1 MIYSQTRTQA
11 GTVMPLLMGC
21 TRPSPIETMS
31 DEGKIIYDPM
41 TQMSEMN
48 MRTVGTYSL
57 KSRAT
62 NRYTKSTATNN
73 SRGTLVGS
81 SPDKK
86 NEIDDQK
93 SVK

>member
-48 MRTVGTYSL
+48 MRVVGTYSL
-57 KSRAT
+57 KT
-62 NRYTKSTATNN
+62 HTTH
-73 SRGTLVGS
+73 VGGNGKGYAGRNQV
-81 SPDKK
+81 DRK

-93 SVK
+93 NVK

>member
-1 MIYSQTRTQA
+1 MIYSQTRTQV

-48 MRTVGTYSL
+48 MRTVGT
-57 KSRAT
+57 
-62 NRYTKSTATNN
+62 
-73 SRGTLVGS
+73 
-81 SPDKK
+81 
-86 NEIDDQK
+86 
-93 SVK
+93 

>member
-57 KSRAT
+57 KVR
-62 NRYTKSTATNN
+62 STHLPGS
-73 SRGTLVGS
+73 SRGSAGINKN
-81 SPDKK
+81 DKK

-93 SVK
+93 SVR

>member
-21 TRPSPIETMS
+21 TRPSPIETMD

-48 MRTVGTYSL
+48 MRIVGTYSL
-57 KSRAT
+57 RSHNT
-62 NRYTKSTATNN
+62 N
-73 SRGTLVGS
+73 L
-81 SPDKK
+81 SPTTFRSDKK

-93 SVK
+93 NVK

>member
-21 TRPSPIETMS
+21 TRPSPIETMD

-41 TQMSEMN
+41 TQMSKMN

-57 KSRAT
+57 KVHAT
-62 NRYTKSTATNN
+62 KIPTGKCGN
-73 SRGTLVGS
+73 SS
-81 SPDKK
+81 DKK
-86 NEIDDQK
+86 NEIDDSK

>member
-31 DEGKIIYDPM
+31 DGGKIIYDPM

-57 KSRAT
+57 KSRT
-62 NRYTKSTATNN
+62 TQRYTSNGKLNGVTS
-73 SRGTLVGS
+73 
-81 SPDKK
+81 DKK

-93 SVK
+93 NVK

>member
-11 GTVMPLLMGC
+11 GTAMPLLMGC

-57 KSRAT
+57 KSRT
-62 NRYTKSTATNN
+62 TQRNN
-73 SRGTLVGS
+73 NNGKPVGTM
-81 SPDKK
+81 PDRK

>member
-57 KSRAT
+57 KVRT
-62 NRYTKSTATNN
+62 TH
-73 SRGTLVGS
+73 LPGS
-81 SPDKK
+81 SKGSAGINKNDKK

-93 SVK
+93 YNVK

>member
-21 TRPSPIETMS
+21 TRPSPIETMD

-41 TQMSEMN
+41 TQTSEMN

-57 KSRAT
+57 KVRS
-62 NRYTKSTATNN
+62 TKPTTKGGGWGN
-73 SRGTLVGS
+73 
-81 SPDKK
+81 DKK

>member
-48 MRTVGTYSL
+48 MRVVGTKSL
-57 KSRAT
+57 KVHP
-62 NRYTKSTATNN
+62 TKPTTKYGGWGN
-73 SRGTLVGS
+73 
-81 SPDKK
+81 DKK

-93 SVK
+93 NVK

>member
-1 MIYSQTRTQA
+1 MIYSQTRTQV
-11 GTVMPLLMGC
+11 GTAMPLLMGC

-41 TQMSEMN
+41 IQMSEVN

-57 KSRAT
+57 KSRT
-62 NRYTKSTATNN
+62 TQRYFSNGKPNGVTS
-73 SRGTLVGS
+73 
-81 SPDKK
+81 DKK

>member
-1 MIYSQTRTQA
+1 MIYSKTRTQA

-31 DEGKIIYDPM
+31 DGGKIIYDPM

-57 KSRAT
+57 KTRST
-62 NRYTKSTATNN
+62 SPTPGRYVS
-73 SRGTLVGS
+73 
-81 SPDKK
+81 DKK

-93 SVK
+93 NVK